1 MTNRIDAP
9 PVQPDTSDA
18 PPARGRLDGG
28 WPMQGACLT
37 AGIGI
42 LLIVPLAVVGYLV
55 AVQGLMT
62 PGDAEK
68 TASDILASE
77 GVFRLGIACL
87 FVNIVLDVVV
97 AWALFRVFSP
107 VSSAISMLAAWC
119 RIVFAGVFLVAIGE
133 LFGVLRLLGNDGYL
147 SVLSADQLQAQ
158 ALLRINTFTDI
169 WDAGFVLFGVHL
181 VLLGYLAYRSGFV
194 PRIIGVLLVIA
205 GLGYLTDSLG
215 GVLIQGYTADVGAF
229 TFLGELLLGLWLLI
243 RARHIAASAA
253 AQTPSSTTPGTG
265 SPTAADAGTVGL
277 HR

>member
-1 MTNRIDAP
+1 
-9 PVQPDTSDA
+9 
-18 PPARGRLDGG
+18 
-28 WPMQGACLT
+28 MQGACLT

-42 LLIVPLAVVGYLV
+42 LLIVPLAVVGYFV

-133 LFGVLRLLGNDGYL
+133 LFGVLRLLGTDGYP

-243 RARHIAASAA
+243 RARHIAANTSAR
-253 AQTPSSTTPGTG
+253 TTTTPGTG
-265 SPTAADAGTVGL
+265 SPTAADAGTVGP